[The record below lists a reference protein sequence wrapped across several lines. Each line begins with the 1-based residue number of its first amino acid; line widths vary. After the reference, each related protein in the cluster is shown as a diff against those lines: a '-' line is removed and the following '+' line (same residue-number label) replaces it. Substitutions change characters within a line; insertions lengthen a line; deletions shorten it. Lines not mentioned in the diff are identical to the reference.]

1 MTSKENKPTIVTQ
14 RQNEYLKELDT
25 GAKSTWDLMLSLMIS
40 RPSVSKIIKKLRD
53 AGLVKSNRVPGVQG
67 NVYEHELA
75 ARYED
80 LNIVVVN
87 QPGGPQTTI
96 TDAEICYAGELRRAG
111 WTGQA
116 LVQQYQKR
124 YQYRNKSSIMNRV
137 VIKARKK
144 GLCR

>member
-1 MTSKENKPTIVTQ
+1 MTEKNKPTIVTQ

-25 GAKSTWDLMLSLMIS
+25 RAKSTQDLMLSLMIL
-40 RPSVSKIIKKLRD
+40 RPSVSKVIKKLRD

-67 NVYEHELA
+67 NVYKHELA

-124 YQYRNKSSIMNRV
+124 YPYRNKSSIMNNIV
-137 VIKARKK
+137 TKAKKK

>member
-1 MTSKENKPTIVTQ
+1 MTEKNKPIIVTQ

-25 GAKSTWDLMLSLMIS
+25 GAKSTRDLMLSFMIS
-40 RPSVSKIIKKLRD
+40 CPSASKIIKKLRD
-53 AGLVKSNRVPGVQG
+53 AGLVKSNRVTGVQG
-67 NVYEHELA
+67 NVFVHELA

-111 WTGQA
+111 LTGQR
-116 LVQQYQKR
+116 LTSIFNKKYPNRKR
-124 YQYRNKSSIMNRV
+124 SSVLKV
-137 VIKARKK
+137 VVPKAKKK